1 MGVDLSDIVV
11 KRKITIKDLA
21 NMTVAID
28 AYNIIYQFLSSIRQ
42 PDGTP
47 LMDRSG
53 NVTSHLSGIFYRT
66 ITMLEN
72 EIKPVYVFDGK
83 PFRLKNRTLE
93 ERRIV
98 KEKNIS
104 DLEKAREEGD
114 VEKIRSLSS
123 RINYINGDMIREIKE
138 LLTYMGIPYVQAPT
152 EGEAQA
158 SWMNG
163 KDLVQG
169 VISQDYDCL
178 LFGAKQIY
186 RNITIYGRRKVSGKN
201 IYINVTPEVIDSAET
216 FRALGMTRENMIDVA
231 VLVGTDFNTGI
242 DRVGARTAVKLIRK
256 YGTIEEVLKA
266 KNREIEN
273 LQEIKAFFMN
283 PPVEENPDTN
293 LHEVKKDEIFS
304 MLCDRHDFSRDRVSP
319 YIANL
324 EKIHRKASQFNL
336 DSFF

>member
-53 NVTSHLSGIFYRT
+53 NITSHLSGIFYRT

-72 EIKPVYVFDGK
+72 GIKPVYVFDGK

-104 DLEKAREEGD
+104 DLQRAREEGD
-114 VEKIRSLSS
+114 TEKVRSLSS

-138 LLTYMGIPYVQAPT
+138 LLTYMGIPFVQAPS

-169 VISQDYDCL
+169 VISQDYDCI
-178 LFGAKQIY
+178 LFGAKQMY
-186 RNITIYGRRKVSGKN
+186 RNITTYGRRKVSGKN
-201 IYINVTPEVIDSAET
+201 IYINVSPEVIDSAET
-216 FRALGMTRENMIDVA
+216 LRVLDITREMMIDA
-231 VLVGTDFNTGI
+231 AILVGTDFNTGI
-242 DRVGARTAVKLIRK
+242 ERVGAKTAVKLIK
-256 YGTIEEVLKA
+256 KHGNIYEVLKA
-266 KNREIEN
+266 KEREIEN
-273 LQEIKAFFMN
+273 LQEIREFFLN
-283 PPVEENPDTN
+283 PPVDENPDTN
-293 LHEVKKDEIFS
+293 LHEMQKDEILNA
-304 MLCDRHDFSRDRVSP
+304 LCGRHDFSRERVSP
-319 YIANL
+319 YIDNL
-324 EKIHRKASQFNL
+324 EKVHRKASQFNL

>member
-1 MGVDLSDIVV
+1 
-11 KRKITIKDLA
+11 
-21 NMTVAID
+21 
-28 AYNIIYQFLSSIRQ
+28 
-42 PDGTP
+42 
-47 LMDRSG
+47 
-53 NVTSHLSGIFYRT
+53 
-66 ITMLEN
+66 MLEN
-72 EIKPVYVFDGK
+72 DIKPVYVFDGK

-98 KEKNIS
+98 REKNIS

-114 VEKIRSLSS
+114 VEKVRSLSS

-138 LLTYMGIPYVQAPT
+138 LLTHMGIPFVQAPS

-163 KDLVQG
+163 KELVQG

-201 IYINVTPEVIDSAET
+201 IYINVSPEVIVSEDT
-216 FRALGMTRENMIDVA
+216 LRALDMTRENIIDA
-231 VLVGTDFNTGI
+231 AILVGTDFNTGI
-242 DRVGARTAVKLIRK
+242 ERVGAKTAVKLIKK
-256 YGTIEEVLKA
+256 YRNIDEVLRA

-273 LQEIKAFFMN
+273 LQEIREFFLN
-283 PPVEENPDTN
+283 PPVEEKPDTN
-293 LHEVKKDEIFS
+293 LHEIRKEEIFNI
-304 MLCDRHDFSRDRVSP
+304 LCDRHDFSRERVSQ
-319 YIANL
+319 YVINL
-324 EKIHRKASQFNL
+324 EKVHRKASQFNL

>member
-163 KDLVQG
+163 KDMVQG

-201 IYINVTPEVIDSAET
+201 IYINVIPEVIDSAET

-293 LHEVKKDEIFS
+293 LHEVKKDEILS

>member
-11 KRKITIKDLA
+11 KRKIAIKDLA

-28 AYNIIYQFLSSIRQ
+28 AYNMIYQFLSSIRQ

-47 LMDRSG
+47 LMDRAG

-114 VEKIRSLSS
+114 VERIRSLSS

-178 LFGAKQIY
+178 LFGAKRIY

-201 IYINVTPEVIDSAET
+201 IYINVSPEVIDADET
-216 FRALGMTRENMIDVA
+216 FRTLGLTRENMIDVA

-256 YGTIEEVLKA
+256 YGSIEEVLKA

-273 LQEIKAFFMN
+273 LQDIKDFFRN

-293 LHEVKKDEIFS
+293 LHEIKKDEIFS
-304 MLCDRHDFSRDRVSP
+304 LLCDRHDFSRERASP

-324 EKIHRKASQFNL
+324 EKVHRKASQFNL

>member
-104 DLEKAREEGD
+104 DLERAREEGD

-123 RINYINGDMIREIKE
+123 RINYINSDMIREIKE

-163 KDLVQG
+163 RDMVQG

-178 LFGAKQIY
+178 LFGAKRIY

-201 IYINVTPEVIDSAET
+201 IYVNVTPEVIDSNET
-216 FRALGMTRENMIDVA
+216 FRTLGMTRENMIDVA

-256 YGTIEEVLKA
+256 YGSIEEVLKA

-273 LQEIKAFFMN
+273 LQEIKDFFLN
-283 PPVEENPDTN
+283 PPVVENPDTN
-293 LHEVKKDEIFS
+293 LHEVKRDEIFE
-304 MLCDRHDFSRDRVSP
+304 MLCGRHDFSKERVAP
-319 YIANL
+319 YVANL
-324 EKIHRKASQFNL
+324 EKVHRKASQFNL